1 MNLHRAK
8 PPDRM
13 VGSATQHD
21 TVLDPRKQGF
31 AHESRRPRDQRPHA
45 TKVAAFYNI
54 SIRQVLVDEAGA
66 WDPDRMSFIARQ
78 LRSVIQWV
86 DPDPSLLFEC
96 WTDNGD
102 EIKNASKLL
111 VGPGQGCIFVYEG
124 RVEAVYQQEG
134 LFELKTANIPFV
146 TTLRKFMQAFHS
158 EHKVGIY
165 FFRTAKILNLKWGTQ
180 SHIKYEDPTYKFP
193 VALRAFGNY
202 SMRIVDPQAF
212 FQQVSG
218 AVHVFH
224 VDDIREP
231 LNARLVQPL
240 TDFFA
245 ESGYTYTQIDLN
257 REEIAA
263 ALTVKLADE
272 FTRLG
277 FVLDDFRIQGTSFDD
292 DTMRRINRIADINA
306 EAQAANAAGVS
317 YAQLQQLEALRE
329 AAKNQGAGGVGM
341 AMAVGMGMAGT
352 VAPVA
357 AAQATTEDAT
367 SKLRRLKQLLEQ
379 QLITQAEYDAKKKE
393 ILAAI

>member
-1 MNLHRAK
+1 
-8 PPDRM
+8 
-13 VGSATQHD
+13 
-21 TVLDPRKQGF
+21 
-31 AHESRRPRDQRPHA
+31 
-45 TKVAAFYNI
+45 
-54 SIRQVLVDEAGA
+54 
-66 WDPDRMSFIARQ
+66 MSFIARQ
-78 LRSVIQWV
+78 LRSVIQWEN
-86 DPDPSLLFEC
+86 PDPSLLFEC
-96 WTDNGD
+96 WTSDGD

-134 LFELKTANIPFV
+134 LFELRTANIPFL
-146 TTLRKFMQAFHS
+146 TTLRKFMQSFQS

-165 FFRTAKILNLKWGTQ
+165 FFRTAKLLNLKWGTQ
-180 SHIKYEDPTYKFP
+180 SNIKYQDPMYKFP

-202 SMRIVDPQAF
+202 SMRIVDPRAF
-212 FQQVSG
+212 FQQVMG
-218 AVHVFH
+218 AVQVFR
-224 VDDIREP
+224 VEDIREP

-245 ESGYTYTQIDLN
+245 EAGYSYTQIDLN

-263 ALTVKLADE
+263 ALTVKLTDE

-352 VAPVA
+352 VAPAAVA
-357 AAQATTEDAT
+357 QGAAQATATAEDAT
-367 SKLRRLKQLLEQ
+367 SKLRKLKQLLEQ
-379 QLITQAEYDAKKKE
+379 QLITQAEYDAKRKE
-393 ILAAI
+393 ILATL